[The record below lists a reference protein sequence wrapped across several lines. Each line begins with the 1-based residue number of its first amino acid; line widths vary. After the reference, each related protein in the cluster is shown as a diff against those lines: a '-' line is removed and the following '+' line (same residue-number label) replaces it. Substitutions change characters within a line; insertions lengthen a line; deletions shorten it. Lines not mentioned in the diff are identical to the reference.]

1 MKALDKFI
9 DKQRGSMKALDKF
22 IDRVDEVLKQKDEQI
37 SFLLTH
43 NKWLAKSYKEL
54 KKEKKE
60 NG

>member
-9 DKQRGSMKALDKF
+9 DK
-22 IDRVDEVLKQKDEQI
+22 VDEVLKQKDEQI